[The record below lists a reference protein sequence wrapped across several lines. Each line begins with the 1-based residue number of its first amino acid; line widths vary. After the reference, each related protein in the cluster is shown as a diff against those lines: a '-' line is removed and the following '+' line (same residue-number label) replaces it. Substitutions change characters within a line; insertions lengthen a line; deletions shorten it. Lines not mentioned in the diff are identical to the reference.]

1 MKKEKKT
8 LPSAGHKVIKK
19 SGLQQVA
26 DHIKSLT
33 SEKCHNLG
41 IVLDYSEELL
51 QRGGSLTLHAHTKG
65 KWAKCP
71 YCGRRTKTVHRYV
84 PRKLQCTELLG
95 HNVVLILKSRHM
107 RCCNPECE
115 RRIFAEPLQ
124 FARPYARH
132 TDRVEGEI
140 RHEALGQTARK
151 ASRTLSRHGIRIST
165 SSVTRRLRRLG
176 KENPVVRTIGYVGLD
191 DFAKKKG
198 HRYMCVIADH
208 YTRRPIAVFD
218 SRYGHEITD
227 WLKAHPEIKTV
238 TRDGSQA
245 YGSIISEAS
254 GQIVQVSDRF
264 HLMQALKKNV
274 VEPIKTML
282 GQKKEQRQYP
292 YPSED
297 EAYRYEDAEGKSRHH
312 LALHRTRKDR
322 FKETAENT

>member
-1 MKKEKKT
+1 
-8 LPSAGHKVIKK
+8 
-19 SGLQQVA
+19 
-26 DHIKSLT
+26 
-33 SEKCHNLG
+33 
-41 IVLDYSEELL
+41 
-51 QRGGSLTLHAHTKG
+51 
-65 KWAKCP
+65 
-71 YCGRRTKTVHRYV
+71 
-84 PRKLQCTELLG
+84 
-95 HNVVLILKSRHM
+95 
-107 RCCNPECE
+107 
-115 RRIFAEPLQ
+115 
-124 FARPYARH
+124 
-132 TDRVEGEI
+132 
-140 RHEALGQTARK
+140 
-151 ASRTLSRHGIRIST
+151 
-165 SSVTRRLRRLG
+165 
-176 KENPVVRTIGYVGLD
+176 
-191 DFAKKKG
+191 
-198 HRYMCVIADH
+198 MCVIADH

-297 EAYRYEDAEGKSRHH
+297 EAYRYEDADGKSRHH

-322 FKETAENT
+322 FKEAAENT